1 MWRRWRVP
9 PRTLRAA
16 SPAGLGDGN
25 GNRAGGTRA
34 SSTGTHTHWNSDFFL
49 HLRSEMRLVAVS
61 TAISLPRLST
71 RHSERG
77 VALLQVKKLF
87 TESVAKSLGM
97 QGQTRLTP
105 LVVSRREATAILG
118 IGLSSLK
125 AILARGDVREVR
137 IGRRSLVR
145 TIDDV
150 VAYLLHDTGHRIAPY
165 LDSCYGLDHA
175 AELDFV
181 HDDVLHAY
189 SLTTSAALPY
199 LRADALVEINELL
212 KAMPRP
218 KFRRLQA
225 AVNAMFR
232 RQLMPYVAGDR
243 EPSKLMFEELADVF
257 RRHDVDLARWL
268 KPKNELEERLHE
280 DLFEKRVRK
289 AVRAIRD
296 PAARARAES
305 AVISAF
311 DEFRRFDIHRTRRM
325 FSDQQNPTRTKEGT

>member
-1 MWRRWRVP
+1 MRGKVPVARV
-9 PRTLRAA
+9 AA
-16 SPAGLGDGN
+16 EAGLEAPTLF
-25 GNRAGGTRA
+25 RYLGGHRQPTRE
-34 SSTGTHTHWNSDFFL
+34 T
-49 HLRSEMRLVAVS
+49 
-61 TAISLPRLST
+61 
-71 RHSERG
+71 
-77 VALLQVKKLF
+77 
-87 TESVAKSLGM
+87 
-97 QGQTRLTP
+97 
-105 LVVSRREATAILG
+105 
-118 IGLSSLK
+118 
-125 AILARGDVREVR
+125 
-137 IGRRSLVR
+137 VR

-280 DLFEKRVRK
+280 DLFERESVKLCERFAIRRQEPGLKAPLSALSTNSVVLTSIERAECFPTSKIPLEQRK
-289 AVRAIRD
+289 ELKKKNACLPAPVLAVREREKSRKSNR
-296 PAARARAES
+296 PQGAEE
-305 AVISAF
+305 V
-311 DEFRRFDIHRTRRM
+311 
-325 FSDQQNPTRTKEGT
+325 P